1 MTQEFAKFRSVKNNT
16 SSKRPSHVCSFPA
29 PPLPATC
36 TRISAC
42 AKELPQRYKLIL
54 KIHHAFLLK
63 KDLYSCTTGGNIA
76 ASGPG
81 YRRTRAEISPGRGG
95 DISADRLKNRC
106 RFLLTA
112 RMKLCTFTPAKLQS
126 PNWIVYG
133 TDKKQRV
140 HKLPARR
147 PDVHPAGTH
156 LYRRTAPPGLG
167 HGRRILPPHPANR
180 HPLEGRGRSVPTAPP
195 GHAPRRARHLPRSG
209 HQPVRTSHQR
219 LCPHRR
225 RQALGAI
232 LHQPRPRTT
241 TAASSPPTPHR
252 SRAPWWAAS

>member
-106 RFLLTA
+106 RSLLTA

-126 PNWIVYG
+126 PNSCTTSRRSSRRNASIPTNCAAWPG
-133 TDKKQRV
+133 ARTPDSTASSRKSSS
-140 HKLPARR
+140 ARR
-147 PDVHPAGTH
+147 T
-156 LYRRTAPPGLG
+156 RTK
-167 HGRRILPPHPANR
+167 
-180 HPLEGRGRSVPTAPP
+180 
-195 GHAPRRARHLPRSG
+195 
-209 HQPVRTSHQR
+209 
-219 LCPHRR
+219 CPNCS
-225 RQALGAI
+225 A
-232 LHQPRPRTT
+232 
-241 TAASSPPTPHR
+241 
-252 SRAPWWAAS
+252 